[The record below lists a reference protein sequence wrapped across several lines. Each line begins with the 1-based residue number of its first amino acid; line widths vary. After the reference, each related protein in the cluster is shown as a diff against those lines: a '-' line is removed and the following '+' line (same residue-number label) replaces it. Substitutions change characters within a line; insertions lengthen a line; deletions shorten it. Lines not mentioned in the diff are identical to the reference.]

1 MNDEKNDILL
11 HISFYCTI
19 LLYYNFFLI
28 LFFVDKNIILSTI
41 SVNITQIMYQ
51 AYNLPHSCIFEIF
64 FFK

>member
-11 HISFYCTI
+11 HIEFYCTI

-41 SVNITQIMYQ
+41 SVNITQIMY
-51 AYNLPHSCIFEIF
+51 
-64 FFK
+64 